1 MEVGH
6 RLAGCLSPEDT
17 VARLGGDEFA
27 LLLEDASDLRGATA
41 LAEKVSAE
49 IQRPF
54 VVDGRD
60 VLISASIGVALTGG
74 GSMQPEEVLH
84 NADLAMYQAK
94 AEGRARYELYEPG
107 LSVSTRERLD
117 LQADL
122 RTAGAR
128 QELSLRFQPVIALG
142 SMRAGR
148 GRGSRPMGSPA
159 PRRAAARRLHRP
171 LGRDGPDPADGPLDP
186 A

>member
-1 MEVGH
+1 VEVGH

-27 LLLEDASDLRGATA
+27 LLLEEASDLRGATA

-60 VLISASIGVALTGG
+60 VLISASIGIALTGG
-74 GSMQPEEVLH
+74 GSMQAEEVLH

-94 AEGRARYELYEPG
+94 AEGRAR
-107 LSVSTRERLD
+107 
-117 LQADL
+117 
-122 RTAGAR
+122 
-128 QELSLRFQPVIALG
+128 
-142 SMRAGR
+142 
-148 GRGSRPMGSPA
+148 
-159 PRRAAARRLHRP
+159 
-171 LGRDGPDPADGPLDP
+171 
-186 A
+186 